1 MKSATKQHYSDQR
14 VIHVED
20 ETQLRP
26 TRLTPPHPSHLQL
39 PVSCPATCLTLKR
52 PSHAQPPVSRP
63 TTHLSPK
70 RAVSRPTSLTSNHD
84 SNTCLTLN
92 YSSHPQRPVLHQ
104 TTHLTPPTPTTRF
117 TSQPPVSLPNDQFHF
132 KPHVSPPTT
141 RSHAQTGR
149 LTSNHPSHPKLPTS
163 LLPTRLIRPSPS
175 KNHPS
180 HHHPPVSPRHS
191 CCTWTQRSSSL
202 VSRRVSRSDSRRCR
216 DKTHV

>member
-1 MKSATKQHYSDQR
+1 
-14 VIHVED
+14 VED

-26 TRLTPPHPSHLQL
+26 THLTSNYLSHPQT
-39 PVSCPATCLTLKR
+39 PI
-52 PSHAQPPVSRP
+52 SRP

-70 RAVSRPTSLTSNHD
+70 LAVSRPTSLTSNHD

-92 YSSHPQRPVLHQ
+92 YSSHP
-104 TTHLTPPTPTTRF
+104 PTPTTRF
-117 TSQPPVSLPNDQFHF
+117 TSKPPVSLPNDQFHF
-132 KPHVSPPTT
+132 KPPVSPPTPQ
-141 RSHAQTGR
+141 SHAQTGR

-163 LLPTRLIRPSPS
+163 LLPTCLIRPSPS

-180 HHHPPVSPRHS
+180 HHHPPVSPRHF

-216 DKTHV
+216 DKTRLGMDGL